1 MRILTELACR
11 QVWSAAKSAKQLKHC
26 LMYLAA
32 YFFLHESEF
41 PLSNV
46 YISKRANFNRQLGE
60 RTGALLVSCRT
71 SKDHIQHCQA
81 RLLTV
86 LSVIKYNPLLLN
98 AFNLVADLS
107 GGSGTVF
114 MLLLQRKYRFSVKKG
129 VFYGACMT
137 IIP

>member
-1 MRILTELACR
+1 LA
-11 QVWSAAKSAKQLKHC
+11 K
-26 LMYLAA
+26 
-32 YFFLHESEF
+32 
-41 PLSNV
+41 
-46 YISKRANFNRQLGE
+46 
-60 RTGALLVSCRT
+60 VS
-71 SKDHIQHCQA
+71 
-81 RLLTV
+81 
-86 LSVIKYNPLLLN
+86 SVIEYNPLLLN